1 MFCMQTGPAEEILF
15 KAFNKSTV
23 DITVQLQAKPS
34 MHHDLYIQI
43 PYIDTKHVLV
53 VNSKVFPSLSS
64 ERELCVSVTSSK
76 H

>member
-1 MFCMQTGPAEEILF
+1 MFCMQTGQGRPKRSLL
-15 KAFNKSTV
+15 KRSTV

-43 PYIDTKHVLV
+43 PYIDTKYVLV
-53 VNSKVFPSLSS
+53 VNSKVFPLSS